1 MRMRVLSQP
10 AGRRRPAYVAIA
22 LCVAAAL
29 GLTACSTSSHTVPAD
44 ATKVLQSVSVSM
56 SSNGTTTELTSQ
68 AVSTNGQASS
78 AVTTSTSFSPD
89 AVAADLPF
97 RVLTSYRTADSTGT
111 DLADLA
117 GKSGRIEIDLTIENL
132 TVQAKDLN
140 YDSAGAARTQSAMV
154 GVPLTVVASAEL
166 GTQPDAVVISGSD
179 AVTNGVL
186 SQNSQG
192 QAVVQWATILASP
205 QLSSSGTL
213 RLVVNADDFKVPD
226 FDLSVQPGLITDP
239 SINVLLDSAFSP
251 DSSKEFELESN
262 TIKLIGE
269 VNGVLAEASKSIST
283 VRKNLNKTSETLG
296 SKTVK
301 DLKESSTR
309 IAASV
314 KALDTRINSLGDEL
328 SANLKDSQSML
339 LSLLEE
345 SVTAINQVL
354 GDTSASPPSID
365 ISGSG
370 CGATVGAGASDSS
383 VYGSVLRVAAQLEG
397 YSRTTGACRE
407 EIRQALID
415 TVGPSDPSATTCTSA
430 ESVTCALFNL
440 KTTFAT
446 IATDLVTAGD
456 SAVATLDSA
465 NLSQAVTAYN
475 ELNTDIEAV
484 VSQTETV
491 MAASPGAAITTNLD
505 DLAGLLGTS
514 AATGSNGTLG
524 RDLAALSSEVD
535 DLFDTATAARSVA
548 TELVSANT
556 DVADQLCDLVASGDL
571 TADKASG
578 PLSELT
584 GEDCNGDPIA
594 GAGTPMSSRLAD
606 QVDAWNEVLAATRT
620 SDSSQGLGQ
629 AIAKLQTDL
638 ATARTKLAAARQ
650 AVNNDQDDLD
660 SALAELNTRVQAMD
674 DSNTTLAPLM
684 AGLELQQANLEAAIR
699 TAFQNAASSVSDNAG
714 SAIDTTVRQVSTNV
728 SANVDDLDAAFAR
741 SSAGLSAAAS
751 DITTDTK
758 RVIDSQQ
765 GKAEAAASEAAAS
778 IEEQVSADL
787 ADIAQGV
794 GAASKDAEA
803 AGKLLTS
810 DLRRV
815 LLDLGVRKVKG
826 SGLLGAMATSAATAD
841 SADYHLALASQRATS
856 YSNVRASEVDGL
868 LLRRAQVDASMQA
881 LADLP
886 AFGIDIPAGAE
897 HLTVYSIQIAGSK

>member
-1 MRMRVLSQP
+1 MLLSLSTGRPRGVL
-10 AGRRRPAYVAIA
+10 VAIA
-22 LCVAAAL
+22 MSLAAAL
-29 GLTACSTSSHTVPAD
+29 GLTACSNSSHTVPAD

-56 SSNGTTTELTSQ
+56 SSNGTTTALTSQ

-78 AVTTSTSFSPD
+78 AVTTSTSFSPE
-89 AVAADLPF
+89 AVVDDLPF
-97 RVLTSYRTADSTGT
+97 RILTSYRTADSTGT
-111 DLADLA
+111 DLSVLA
-117 GKSGRIEIDLTIENL
+117 GKSGRIEIDVTVENL

-166 GTQPDAVVISGSD
+166 GTKPDAVVISGSD

-186 SQNSQG
+186 SQNSEG
-192 QAVVQWATILASP
+192 RAVVQWATILASP

-213 RLVVNADDFKVPD
+213 RLVVNADNFQVPN

-314 KALDTRINSLGDEL
+314 KDLDSRINSLGDEL
-328 SANLKDSQSML
+328 SANLEDSQSML
-339 LSLLEE
+339 LSLLQE
-345 SVTAINQVL
+345 SVAAIDQVL
-354 GDTSASPPSID
+354 GDTSASAPNID

-370 CGATVGAGASDSS
+370 CGATVGVDSSDSS

-397 YSRTTGACRE
+397 YSQTTGACRE
-407 EIRQALID
+407 EIRQALIE

-446 IATDLVTAGD
+446 ISTDLVTAGD
-456 SAVATLDSA
+456 AAVATLDSA

-475 ELNTDIEAV
+475 ALNEDIEAV
-484 VSQTETV
+484 VAQTETV
-491 MAASPGAAITTNLD
+491 LAASPGAAITTNLN
-505 DLAGLLGTS
+505 DLAELLGS
-514 AATGSNGTLG
+514 GGSSGTLG
-524 RDLAALSSEVD
+524 ADLSALSNKVD
-535 DLFDTATAARSVA
+535 DLYDRATTAKSVA
-548 TELVSANT
+548 ADLVGANSE
-556 DVADQLCDLVASGDL
+556 VADQLCELVADGDL
-571 TADKASG
+571 TADKAAG
-578 PLSELT
+578 PLGKLT
-584 GEDCNGDPIA
+584 GKDCNGDAIA
-594 GAGTPMSSRLAD
+594 GANNPMSSRLAD
-606 QVDAWNEVLAATRT
+606 QVDAWNEVIAATRT

-629 AIAKLQTDL
+629 SIAKLRTDL

-650 AVNNDQDDLD
+650 ALNSDQDDLE
-660 SALAELNTRVQAMD
+660 SALTELNTRVQAMKE
-674 DSNTTLAPLM
+674 SNTPLAPLM

-699 TAFQNAASSVSDNAG
+699 TAFQNAAASVTDNAG

-728 SANVDDLDAAFAR
+728 SANVEDLDAAFAR

-751 DITTDTK
+751 DITSDTK
-758 RVIDSQQ
+758 RVIDGQQ
-765 GKAEAAASEAAAS
+765 GKAEAAASEASAS
-778 IEEQVSADL
+778 IDKQVSADL

-794 GAASKDAEA
+794 GAASKDADA

-856 YSNVRASEVDGL
+856 YSNVRASDVDGL

-886 AFGIDIPAGAE
+886 VFQIEVPPGAE
-897 HLTVYSIQIAGSK
+897 HHTVYSIQIAGSK